1 MMSKIPAIVA
11 RFAPVIAHKAH
22 REWPAA
28 DRITPIGIDGDFS
41 SVRHNPTKLLEAT
54 QTNGRWRAPAP
65 EPVIYFSHCETRTH
79 HFILWAIYHPMDW
92 WKRLDPDTLYDLIRN
107 EVDEHAHDMEGAL
120 LVVRKE
126 PTPTLDALVTV
137 AHQDFHLYVEPRVP
151 TPGGRWKLWGK
162 PLRLQSFQQKIDGHA
177 WVDPELQR
185 PKLYVESRGHGVY
198 GDHARWGGGD
208 EIWYY
213 QPDPTQA
220 QGGLGPIPSGEDAPG
235 PGDARRTGA
244 GTGTAS
250 EKVKRLHYR
259 LEDLHRP
266 GGLWEHRF
274 DRRVFQ
280 QRTDGRWGFVAMKS
294 LVKGPSMPSAANPPW
309 SWNDR
314 NDKSPLGEI
323 ATDPARLYTRYVQ
336 GAGPVDLNYEV
347 NPYLGIGG
355 RAPLS

>member
-1 MMSKIPAIVA
+1 M
-11 RFAPVIAHKAH
+11 R
-22 REWPAA
+22 R
-28 DRITPIGIDGDFS
+28 RQ
-41 SVRHNPTKLLEAT
+41 N
-54 QTNGRWRAPAP
+54 
-65 EPVIYFSHCETRTH
+65 PVIYFSHCETRTH

-137 AHQDFHLYVEPRVP
+137 AHQDFHLYAEPRVP
-151 TPGGRWKLWGK
+151 TPGGRWKLWANRSGCRVSNRRSTVTLGLI
-162 PLRLQSFQQKIDGHA
+162 PNSSAPSSTLRVGDMVSMEITPAG
-177 WVDPELQR
+177 VGVMRSGTTSPIR
-185 PKLYVESRGHGVY
+185 PRPRKGWGRFRR
-198 GDHARWGGGD
+198 AR
-208 EIWYY
+208 
-213 QPDPTQA
+213 
-220 QGGLGPIPSGEDAPG
+220 
-235 PGDARRTGA
+235 ARRAQATREGRRA

-347 NPYLGIGG
+347 NPYLGIG
-355 RAPLS
+355 RASAALS